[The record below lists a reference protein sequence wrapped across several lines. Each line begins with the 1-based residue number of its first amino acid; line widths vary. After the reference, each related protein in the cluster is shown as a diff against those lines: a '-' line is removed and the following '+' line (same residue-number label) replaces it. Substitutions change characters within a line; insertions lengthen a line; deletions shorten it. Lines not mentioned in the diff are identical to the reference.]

1 MTWWQC
7 TNCQMAEP
15 IFLSCAEIDSRFPND
30 FRNRA
35 VDIMQAEKKK
45 FQLQLFQG
53 VEHGFAVR
61 GSDSDPYA
69 SMYRP
74 GTIIRPMCDMYR
86 IYQRTK
92 SSRYCRLLRLL
103 ASSTMI
109 RSGVRDASKSGLG
122 DPVHPRRTLS
132 KANVY
137 NFGNLTRLNCTGHAT
152 STPSFQATCNIAS

>member
-1 MTWWQC
+1 
-7 TNCQMAEP
+7 MAAP

-74 GTIIRPMCDMYR
+74 GIVNGPMFNPVQD
-86 IYQRTK
+86 IPKDKAFEVLST
-92 SSRYCRLLRLL
+92 
-103 ASSTMI
+103 SST
-109 RSGVRDASKSGLG
+109 SG
-122 DPVHPRRTLS
+122 
-132 KANVY
+132 
-137 NFGNLTRLNCTGHAT
+137 
-152 STPSFQATCNIAS
+152 